1 MAKIEKIGNTQMAD
15 NKEDKFF
22 CFPMI
27 SMVCTGSGYH
37 KESQVLNN
45 QLLGFLCYKVI
56 VPKLF
61 HHPLNK
67 NFSLNKYVVCFCR
80 SIKSEY
86 FGEED
91 RIKDSLL
98 WKRVFGRR

>member
-1 MAKIEKIGNTQMAD
+1 MTDIQLYCCI
-15 NKEDKFF
+15 FLHF
-22 CFPMI
+22 SFYPHFPHFNYFK
-27 SMVCTGSGYH
+27 CGSGYH

>member
-1 MAKIEKIGNTQMAD
+1 MEKIGNMQIVD
-15 NKEDKFF
+15 NKENKFF

-27 SMVCTGSGYH
+27 SMACTGSGYH